1 MNRLFDLFCSTVG
14 LVFLTPLFCV
24 VAAIIKLSDGGPVF
38 FKQVRVGQ
46 NGQHFHILKFRTMS
60 PRAELAGLPITVGPD
75 PRITRVGKWLRQWKI
90 DEFPQ
95 LINVLRGEMGLVGP
109 RPEVPRYVAFYTEA
123 QAQVLLLRPGI
134 TDAASITY
142 RCENEVL
149 SRSENPE
156 TFYLENVMPNKIRI
170 NLEYAAKATLWTNFQ
185 VILAT
190 LGLLPP
196 PVRVRQAGDLRAF
209 DRIPFGGPVQV
220 TTGDLPP
227 SEEHPINI
235 SIGGILLR
243 PGSSL
248 AVGNVCDLTISPD
261 SHGLDLLAT
270 EGVVI
275 RTNDQ
280 GTAVRFSQPM
290 KEGALKAIEAPKGG
304 G

>member
-1 MNRLFDLFCSTVG
+1 MNRLFDLFCSAVG
-14 LVFLTPLFCV
+14 LALLSPLLFV

-38 FKQVRVGQ
+38 FKQVRVGL
-46 NGQHFHILKFRTMS
+46 NGQHFRILKFRTMS
-60 PRAELAGLPITVGPD
+60 TRAEQAGLPITVGHD
-75 PRITRVGKWLRQWKI
+75 PRITTVGRWLRQWKI

-95 LINVLRGEMGLVGP
+95 LINVLRGDMGLVGP
-109 RPEVPRYVAFYTEA
+109 RPEVPRYVAFYTEE
-123 QAQVLLLRPGI
+123 QAKVLRLRPGI

-149 SRSENPE
+149 RRSEDPE
-156 TFYLENVMPNKIRI
+156 TFYLQNIMPNKIRI
-170 NLEYAAKATLWTNFQ
+170 NLEYAIKATLWTNFK

-209 DRIPFGGPVQV
+209 DRFPFGGLVHV

-227 SEEHPINI
+227 SEEHPIDI
-235 SIGGILLR
+235 SIGGILLK

-248 AVGNVCDLTISPD
+248 PVGCACDLTISPE
-261 SHGLDLLAT
+261 SHDLDLFAT
-270 EGVVI
+270 EGVVV
-275 RTNDQ
+275 RANDQ